1 VPPGRDARRSL
12 LVVVPAWNEQASV
25 GHVIKEIGSACPQAD
40 VLVVDDGSTDATV
53 RIAKQAGAAV
63 LSLPYNLGVGGAM
76 RAGFRY
82 AERAGYRVVVQVD
95 ADGQHDPAA
104 IQTLVD
110 ALDAPPGADVVVGA
124 RFAGEGAYKVGRAR
138 RTAMRLLAWM
148 LSRITKTKLT
158 DATSGFRATGPRALT
173 LFARSYPTEYLG
185 DTLESLVI
193 AARSGCTCRQV
204 PVVMRP
210 RYAGTPSQSAWK
222 SFAYL
227 ARAFLV
233 LMLAAV
239 RRWPLL
245 SPEVA
250 GGTSEEPAPE
260 DPTTH
265 RPHPAHKAQK
275 GPP

>member
-1 VPPGRDARRSL
+1 MPPGHEAGRPL

-40 VLVVDDGSTDATV
+40 VLVVDDGSTDATAGV
-53 RIAKQAGAAV
+53 AKQAGAAV

-82 AERAGYRVVVQVD
+82 ALRAGYRVVVQVD

-104 IQTLVD
+104 IQLLVD
-110 ALDAPPGADVVVGA
+110 ALDAAPGADVVIGA
-124 RFAGEGAYKVGRAR
+124 RFAGEGAYDVGRAR
-138 RTAMRLLAWM
+138 RVAMRVLARM
-148 LSRITKTKLT
+148 LSRITKTRLT
-158 DATSGFRATGPRALT
+158 DATSGFRATGPRALA

-193 AARSGCTCRQV
+193 AARSGCVCRQV

-210 RYAGTPSQSAWK
+210 RYAGTPSQSASK
-222 SFAYL
+222 SMAYL

-233 LMLAAV
+233 LLLAAV
-239 RRWPLL
+239 RRWPQLTPPTL
-245 SPEVA
+245 ADRTKESP
-250 GGTSEEPAPE
+250 
-260 DPTTH
+260 
-265 RPHPAHKAQK
+265 
-275 GPP
+275 

>member
-1 VPPGRDARRSL
+1 VSTPLEPAPAREL

-53 RIAKQAGAAV
+53 AVARQAGAAV

-82 AERAGYRVVVQVD
+82 AVRSGYRVVVQVD

-104 IQTLVD
+104 IQLLVD
-110 ALDAPPGADVVVGA
+110 KLDQADVVVGA
-124 RFAGEGAYKVGRAR
+124 RFAGEGAYKVGGVR
-138 RTAMRLLAWM
+138 RVAMRVLARM
-148 LSRITKTKLT
+148 LSRITKTRLT
-158 DATSGFRATGPRALT
+158 DATSGFRATGPRALP

-193 AARSGCTCRQV
+193 AARSGCVCLQV

-227 ARAFLV
+227 TRAFLV

-239 RRWPLL
+239 RRWPQLD
-245 SPEVA
+245 PELKEV
-250 GGTSEEPAPE
+250 P
-260 DPTTH
+260 
-265 RPHPAHKAQK
+265 
-275 GPP
+275 

>member
-1 VPPGRDARRSL
+1 VREL

-53 RIAKQAGAAV
+53 QIARQAGAAV

-82 AERAGYRVVVQVD
+82 ALRSGYRVVVQVD

-104 IQTLVD
+104 IQQLVD
-110 ALDAPPGADVVVGA
+110 ALDEADVVIGA
-124 RFAGEGAYKVGRAR
+124 RFAGEGAYTVSGVR
-138 RTAMRLLAWM
+138 RVAMRVLARM

-158 DATSGFRATGPRALT
+158 DATSGFRATGPRALP

-193 AARSGCTCRQV
+193 AARSGCVCRQV

-227 ARAFLV
+227 TRAFLV

-239 RRWPLL
+239 RRWPQLD
-245 SPEVA
+245 PELK
-250 GGTSEEPAPE
+250 EEAP
-260 DPTTH
+260 
-265 RPHPAHKAQK
+265 
-275 GPP
+275 

>member
-1 VPPGRDARRSL
+1 MPTPPPQPRVPAQRGI

-40 VLVVDDGSTDATV
+40 VMVVDDGSTDATARV
-53 RIAKQAGAAV
+53 AKQAGAAV

-82 AERAGYRVVVQVD
+82 ALRSGYDAVVQVD

-104 IQTLVD
+104 IQQLVD
-110 ALDAPPGADVVVGA
+110 ALDDADVVVGA
-124 RFAGEGAYKVGRAR
+124 RFAGQGAYKVGGAR
-138 RTAMRLLAWM
+138 RVAMRVLARM

-185 DTLESLVI
+185 DTIESLVI
-193 AARSGCTCRQV
+193 AARSGCVCRQV

-210 RYAGTPSQSAWK
+210 RYAGTPSQSTWK

-227 ARAFLV
+227 SRAFLV

-239 RRWPLL
+239 RRWPQLEP
-245 SPEVA
+245 PE
-250 GGTSEEPAPE
+250 E
-260 DPTTH
+260 DS
-265 RPHPAHKAQK
+265 
-275 GPP
+275 

>member
-1 VPPGRDARRSL
+1 MPTPPSQERAPDAPGAHASRDL

-53 RIAKQAGAAV
+53 RVARQAGAAV

-82 AERAGYRVVVQVD
+82 ALRSGYRVVVQVD

-104 IQTLVD
+104 IQQLVD
-110 ALDAPPGADVVVGA
+110 ALDTADVVVGA
-124 RFAGEGAYKVGRAR
+124 RFAGEGAYKVGGPRRA
-138 RTAMRLLAWM
+138 AMRVLARL
-148 LSRITKTKLT
+148 LSRITKTRLT
-158 DATSGFRATGPRALT
+158 DATSGFRATGPRALP

-185 DTLESLVI
+185 DTIESLVI
-193 AARSGCTCRQV
+193 AARSGCVCRQV

-222 SFAYL
+222 SMAYL
-227 ARAFLV
+227 GRAFLV
-233 LMLAAV
+233 LMLAVV
-239 RRWPLL
+239 RRWPQLT
-245 SPEVA
+245 PEP
-250 GGTSEEPAPE
+250 EETA
-260 DPTTH
+260 
-265 RPHPAHKAQK
+265 
-275 GPP
+275 

>member
-1 VPPGRDARRSL
+1 MPTPPPQTRARSL

-40 VLVVDDGSTDATV
+40 VLVVDDGSSDATARV
-53 RIAKQAGAAV
+53 AKQAGAAV

-82 AERAGYRVVVQVD
+82 ALRCGYDVVVQVD

-104 IQTLVD
+104 IQQLVD
-110 ALDAPPGADVVVGA
+110 GLDDADVVVGA
-124 RFAGEGAYKVGRAR
+124 RFAGQGAYKVGRAR
-138 RTAMRLLAWM
+138 RVAMRALARM
-148 LSRITKTKLT
+148 LSRITKTRLT

-185 DTLESLVI
+185 DTIESLVI
-193 AARSGCTCRQV
+193 AARSGCVCRQV

-210 RYAGTPSQSAWK
+210 RYAGTPSQSTWK

-227 ARAFLV
+227 TRAFLV
-233 LMLAAV
+233 LVLAAV
-239 RRWPLL
+239 RRWPQLE
-245 SPEVA
+245 SQ
-250 GGTSEEPAPE
+250 EE
-260 DPTTH
+260 DS
-265 RPHPAHKAQK
+265 
-275 GPP
+275 

>member
-1 VPPGRDARRSL
+1 VPPL

-25 GHVIKEIGSACPQAD
+25 GHVIKEIGSACPEAD
-40 VLVVDDGSTDATV
+40 LLVVDDGSTDATAQV
-53 RIAKQAGAAV
+53 AKQAGAAV

-82 AERAGYRVVVQVD
+82 ALRAGYRVVVQVD

-104 IQTLVD
+104 IAQLV
-110 ALDAPPGADVVVGA
+110 AAIEGTGGQPGADVVVGA

-138 RTAMRLLAWM
+138 RAAMRILARM

-158 DATSGFRATGPRALT
+158 DATSGFRATGPRALP

-185 DTLESLVI
+185 DTIESLVI
-193 AARSGCTCRQV
+193 AARSGCVCRQV

-222 SFAYL
+222 SVAYL
-227 ARAFLV
+227 GRAFLV
-233 LMLAAV
+233 LMLAAI
-239 RRWPLL
+239 RRWPQLT
-245 SPEVA
+245 PEPETGPDDA
-250 GGTSEEPAPE
+250 RCSDGPAIHPEESA
-260 DPTTH
+260 
-265 RPHPAHKAQK
+265 
-275 GPP
+275 

>member
-1 VPPGRDARRSL
+1 VPTSSPDAITADRLRIERF

-40 VLVVDDGSTDATV
+40 VLVVDDGSSDATARV
-53 RIAKQAGAAV
+53 AKQAGAAV

-82 AERAGYRVVVQVD
+82 ALRSGYDVVVQVD

-104 IQTLVD
+104 IQQLVD
-110 ALDAPPGADVVVGA
+110 GLDDADVVVGA
-124 RFAGEGAYKVGRAR
+124 RFAGQGAYKVGRAR
-138 RTAMRLLAWM
+138 RVAMRALARM
-148 LSRITKTKLT
+148 LSRITKTRLT

-185 DTLESLVI
+185 DTIESLVI
-193 AARSGCTCRQV
+193 AARSGCVCRQV

-210 RYAGTPSQSAWK
+210 RYAGTPSQSTWK

-227 ARAFLV
+227 TRAFLV
-233 LMLAAV
+233 LVLAAF
-239 RRWPLL
+239 RRWPQLEP
-245 SPEVA
+245 PE
-250 GGTSEEPAPE
+250 E
-260 DPTTH
+260 DS
-265 RPHPAHKAQK
+265 
-275 GPP
+275 

>member
-1 VPPGRDARRSL
+1 VRDL

-53 RIAKQAGAAV
+53 QVARQAGAAV

-82 AERAGYRVVVQVD
+82 AERSGYRVVVQVD

-104 IQTLVD
+104 IQQLVD
-110 ALDAPPGADVVVGA
+110 ALDGADVVIGA
-124 RFAGEGAYKVGRAR
+124 RFAGEGAYSVGGVR
-138 RTAMRLLAWM
+138 RVAMRLLARM
-148 LSRITKTKLT
+148 LSRITKTRLT
-158 DATSGFRATGPRALT
+158 DATSGFRATGPRALP

-193 AARSGCTCRQV
+193 AARSGCVCRQV

-227 ARAFLV
+227 TRAFLV

-239 RRWPLL
+239 RRWPQLEPEL
-245 SPEVA
+245 KEKSP
-250 GGTSEEPAPE
+250 
-260 DPTTH
+260 
-265 RPHPAHKAQK
+265 
-275 GPP
+275 

>member
-1 VPPGRDARRSL
+1 MPTPPSQERTPAPPGSAGASRDL

-53 RIAKQAGAAV
+53 RVARQAGAAV

-82 AERAGYRVVVQVD
+82 ALRRGYRVVVQVD

-104 IQTLVD
+104 IQQLVD
-110 ALDAPPGADVVVGA
+110 ALDTADVVVGA
-124 RFAGEGAYKVGRAR
+124 RFAGEGAYKAGGAR
-138 RTAMRLLAWM
+138 RAAMRVLARLL
-148 LSRITKTKLT
+148 SHITKTRLT
-158 DATSGFRATGPRALT
+158 DATSGFRATGPRALP

-185 DTLESLVI
+185 DTIESLVI
-193 AARSGCTCRQV
+193 AARSGCVCRQV

-222 SFAYL
+222 SMAYL
-227 ARAFLV
+227 GRAFLV

-239 RRWPLL
+239 RRWPQLT
-245 SPEVA
+245 PEP
-250 GGTSEEPAPE
+250 EESA
-260 DPTTH
+260 
-265 RPHPAHKAQK
+265 
-275 GPP
+275 

>member
-1 VPPGRDARRSL
+1 VRDL

-40 VLVVDDGSTDATV
+40 VLVVDDGSRDATARV
-53 RIAKQAGAAV
+53 AKQAGAAV

-82 AERAGYRVVVQVD
+82 ALRSGYDVVVQVD

-104 IQTLVD
+104 IQQLVD
-110 ALDAPPGADVVVGA
+110 GLDDADVVVGA
-124 RFAGEGAYKVGRAR
+124 RFAGQGAYKVGRAR
-138 RTAMRLLAWM
+138 RVAMRALARM
-148 LSRITKTKLT
+148 LSRITKTRLT

-185 DTLESLVI
+185 DTIESLVI
-193 AARSGCTCRQV
+193 AARSGCVCRQV

-210 RYAGTPSQSAWK
+210 RYAGTPSQSTWK

-227 ARAFLV
+227 TRAFLV
-233 LMLAAV
+233 LVLAAF
-239 RRWPLL
+239 RRWPQLE
-245 SPEVA
+245 PQ
-250 GGTSEEPAPE
+250 EE
-260 DPTTH
+260 DS
-265 RPHPAHKAQK
+265 
-275 GPP
+275 